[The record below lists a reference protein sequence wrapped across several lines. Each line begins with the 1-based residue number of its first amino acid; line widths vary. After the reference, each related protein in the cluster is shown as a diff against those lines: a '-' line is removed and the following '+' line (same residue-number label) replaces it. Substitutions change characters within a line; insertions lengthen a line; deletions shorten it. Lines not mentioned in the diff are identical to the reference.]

1 MTLAEQ
7 PQISFLYTPT
17 DQAIRPAIFSQLT
30 FTVEPAVLRKRQ
42 PRVDV
47 LVYHSR
53 NRFRLGVDHL
63 GRKEMCCTTELSS
76 QGKCSRL
83 GEVVLQGQILGSDS
97 EGSFMLFPVY
107 LNQTRVTFQK
117 DVEAKV
123 TGVYYYFLAN
133 CGPDKVQ
140 VEGRVTFVN
149 PFGFLGVTE
158 FPSLVFYSMA
168 TWIYVFAVMVY
179 FMLCVVH
186 YKELFH
192 LQIFIG
198 VLFLVG
204 FAEMALW
211 YGEFSYANVTGGT
224 SLFLVVTGVLT
235 STIKRTLSRT
245 LVLVTSMG
253 LGIMIARLETA
264 QRVKIALLTVALG
277 VSSFCFDL
285 FQVFE
290 RNQAS
295 AQKISLL
302 FLMLVA
308 VFDVV
313 FYYWTFL
320 SLSILL
326 RQLAT
331 RRNKAAMGK
340 FTLYRQLWWILV
352 VTALFSAALIVT
364 QVVLVGLDRADA
376 DWMVLW
382 WLRFAAW
389 DVGYFLLLLSVAFL
403 FRPMDNNQRFAVTSA
418 DIELDK
424 ITADGAEIAQSLP
437 IGVDLILEDAG
448 ELENVATQMKQH

>member
-1 MTLAEQ
+1 M
-7 PQISFLYTPT
+7 
-17 DQAIRPAIFSQLT
+17 
-30 FTVEPAVLRKRQ
+30 
-42 PRVDV
+42 
-47 LVYHSR
+47 
-53 NRFRLGVDHL
+53 
-63 GRKEMCCTTELSS
+63 
-76 QGKCSRL
+76 
-83 GEVVLQGQILGSDS
+83 
-97 EGSFMLFPVY
+97 
-107 LNQTRVTFQK
+107 
-117 DVEAKV
+117 
-123 TGVYYYFLAN
+123 
-133 CGPDKVQ
+133 
-140 VEGRVTFVN
+140 
-149 PFGFLGVTE
+149 
-158 FPSLVFYSMA
+158 
-168 TWIYVFAVMVY
+168 
-179 FMLCVVH
+179 
-186 YKELFH
+186 
-192 LQIFIG
+192 
-198 VLFLVG
+198 
-204 FAEMALW
+204 
-211 YGEFSYANVTGGT
+211 
-224 SLFLVVTGVLT
+224 
-235 STIKRTLSRT
+235 
-245 LVLVTSMG
+245 
-253 LGIMIARLETA
+253 
-264 QRVKIALLTVALG
+264 ALG

-285 FQVFE
+285 FQVSE

-424 ITADGAEIAQSLP
+424 ITTDGAEIAQSLP